1 MIDKILLSFFNNNY
15 MGQLKLLAL
24 QEFKVISMK
33 VYPGGILTA
42 LNNRIREAGGQP
54 LFEVGPANSMN
65 KELTTASP
73 ETQRYLAREMAH
85 SNFSNTHPRVLSMV
99 HRLWT
104 HMRHNIDEKGIEAQE
119 NFMSKAEEQ
128 LLRAESFKDGYLEIK
143 DRFSKT
149 MLNEDNLRFYFF
161 EPAEEI
167 LKDFVIKQLENAFQ
181 KSHLENSFNENHEKK
196 GDSSLKKDFETFI
209 KSDTFQA
216 RLEERVSQVY
226 NGLLE
231 QSQELNEALN
241 ERVAAESR
249 QHGKDKNHQSI
260 EDVMKQS
267 LADMFYLIVIPLLDH
282 QVE

>member
-1 MIDKILLSFFNNNY
+1 
-15 MGQLKLLAL
+15 
-24 QEFKVISMK
+24 
-33 VYPGGILTA
+33 
-42 LNNRIREAGGQP
+42 
-54 LFEVGPANSMN
+54 
-65 KELTTASP
+65 
-73 ETQRYLAREMAH
+73 
-85 SNFSNTHPRVLSMV
+85 
-99 HRLWT
+99 
-104 HMRHNIDEKGIEAQE
+104 
-119 NFMSKAEEQ
+119 
-128 LLRAESFKDGYLEIK
+128 
-143 DRFSKT
+143 
-149 MLNEDNLRFYFF
+149 MLDEDNLRFYFF
-161 EPAEEI
+161 EPAERI
-167 LKDFVIKQLENAFQ
+167 LKDFAIKQLENSFQ
-181 KSHLENSFNENHEKK
+181 KSHLEKSFNENHEKK

-209 KSDTFQA
+209 KGETFQA